1 MLRHL
6 CLLLV
11 SAMFVGTGYAQEN
24 NTVRPEKEKV
34 HNPYDCAIEVDS
46 LNGDVLVKLV
56 SYSPEAINVDVDLSS
71 YITKKKKAT
80 VTTIGGVVMGA
91 RKATFQHPQRVRK
104 EAPADKH
111 FSKRH
116 GMKNRR
122 HGMDV
127 QRDSMKINHR
137 HGKDV
142 QRDSMKAHHRDH
154 GKMQQWDGKRH
165 HDMKGKDGKHDN
177 HGNHGNFGKPGGF
190 DKKPFGKVSAK
201 DVTLDESSIRVEPK
215 NTVNLEPYSIVVIR
229 VKR

>member
-6 CLLLV
+6 LLLLASTMIVGAV
-11 SAMFVGTGYAQEN
+11 SAQDN

-56 SYSPEAINVDVDLSS
+56 SYSPEAINVDVDLSN

-137 HGKDV
+137 HGKDD
-142 QRDSMKAHHRDH
+142 QRDSVKAHHRDH
-154 GKMQQWDGKRH
+154 GKMHQWEGKRP
-165 HDMKGKDGKHDN
+165 HDVNGKDGKHGN

-190 DKKPFGKVSAK
+190 DKKPFGMIQAENI
-201 DVTLDESSIRVEPK
+201 TLDEKEIRVEPK
-215 NTVNLEPYSIVVIR
+215 NSVNLEPYSIVIIR